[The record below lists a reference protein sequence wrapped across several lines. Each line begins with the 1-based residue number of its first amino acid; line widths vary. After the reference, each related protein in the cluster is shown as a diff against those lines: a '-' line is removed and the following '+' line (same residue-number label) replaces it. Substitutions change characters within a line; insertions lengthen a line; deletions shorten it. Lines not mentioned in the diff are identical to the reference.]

1 MPQHK
6 RKSRTHKKTKR
17 TNKKKKSPLY
27 IINIILAFIVIT
39 LTASIVAYFVFFNE
53 SKDKKA
59 QTLKISKKKIINE
72 KDEDYVIYRRER
84 LDKYFEEDTEELE
97 KEYVYNKKT
106 KQALKRQDESKKI
119 KKIKEIKEIKE
130 IKQKKK
136 QIEPD
141 DKLVNKID
149 KIAKQLLKPLDDR
162 PKLSII
168 IDDVTLKSQVISAKN
183 IGYPVN
189 MSFLPPTS
197 RHKNSAKITDNLDNY
212 MIHLPLQA
220 GSFKFEEQNTL
231 HIGDST
237 AKIDNRIAKLKLL
250 YPNARYTNNHTGSKF
265 TADKNSMDKLMRVLK
280 KYDFK
285 FLDSRTTSKTVA
297 KEYALKYKVPFL
309 SRNIFL
315 DNKQEF
321 SYVQNQ
327 LKKAIQ
333 IAKRDGFAIAIGHP
347 HKITFK
353 VLKESK
359 DLLRDLNIVL
369 IDKLPTL

>member
-6 RKSRTHKKTKR
+6 RKSRTQKKTKR
-17 TNKKKKSPLY
+17 THKKKKSPLY
-27 IINIILAFIVIT
+27 IINIVLAFLVIT

-53 SKDKKA
+53 SKDKKV
-59 QTLKISKKKIINE
+59 QKLKISKKKIINE
-72 KDEDYVIYRRER
+72 EDEDYIIYRRER

-119 KKIKEIKEIKE
+119 KEIKK
-130 IKQKKK
+130 KKK
-136 QIEPD
+136 QIEPA
-141 DKLVNKID
+141 DKLANRID

-168 IDDVTLKSQVISAKN
+168 IDDVTLKSQVRSAKN

-231 HIGDST
+231 HIGDSI